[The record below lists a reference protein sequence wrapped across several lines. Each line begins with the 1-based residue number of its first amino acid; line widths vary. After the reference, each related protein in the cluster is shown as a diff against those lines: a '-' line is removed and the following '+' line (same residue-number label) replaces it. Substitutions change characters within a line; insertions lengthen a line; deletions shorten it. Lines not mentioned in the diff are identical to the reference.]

1 MAFSKKFS
9 AEGMKALFSLLA
21 LLSTSFFIGAGA
33 AGCFGLG
40 VGAVVGAL
48 SFGGFVYGI
57 YREYED
63 I

>member
-1 MAFSKKFS
+1 
-9 AEGMKALFSLLA
+9 MKAFLSLLA

-48 SFGGFVYGI
+48 SFGGFIYGI